1 MDKLEFIAE
10 LGKRLQGLPQEDIEK
25 SIDFYV
31 EMIDERVEDG
41 MSEAEAIAAIGTPAQ
56 IASQIWSDVPLRKA
70 VKARVPHKSLGV
82 GMMILLVL
90 GSPIWLSLLIA
101 ALAVLFAVYVSI
113 WAVAVSLWA
122 VVVTFAACA
131 VAGVLSGV
139 VYLVQ
144 ANAGGGLFLLG
155 CGILLVGL
163 SIFAYY
169 GCLYICKWLAIAS
182 KQFIIWLKRTLMK
195 RRDV

>member
-10 LGKRLQGLPQEDIEK
+10 LTKRLQGLPQEDIEK

-41 MSEAEAIAAIGTPAQ
+41 MSEAEAVAAVGTPAQ
-56 IASQIWSDVPLRKA
+56 IASQIWSDVPLSKA
-70 VKARVPHKSLGV
+70 VKARVPRKSPGM

-90 GSPIWLSLLIA
+90 GSPIWLSLLVA
-101 ALAVLFAVYVSI
+101 MVAVLFAVYVSI

-122 VVVTFAACA
+122 IEVSFAVCA
-131 VAGVLSGV
+131 VAGVLGGV
-139 VYLVQ
+139 VYLAL
-144 ANAGGGLFLLG
+144 ANAGGGIFLLG

-169 GCLYICKWLAIAS
+169 GCLYICKWLTIAS
-182 KQFIIWLKRTLMK
+182 KQFVIWLKRTLMK